1 MPAEGYR
8 HRRQTERQE
17 GEALTSPCCEKAIED
32 ALKHGNA
39 LLKFISRNNVG
50 LTGSHECGFY
60 LPKIVH
66 GLFTPHGPEKGMNSK
81 HELRITWQDG
91 RVTESVITWYGN
103 KTRSEYR
110 LTRFGKDF
118 PFLNEGVVGDMLVL
132 ISTAPGEALAFVL
145 DFDED
150 IEEIQTTLG
159 VDAFGRWGIFKDGAP
174 QPEENEDACVERR
187 IREFSGAFKAFPA
200 NDVFSA
206 ATLDILRTCSKKFA
220 GKPLDNVLVE
230 ACKTEYELFRAV
242 ERIVCQ
248 NDVSGRLFK
257 DIDDFLKVAG
267 SIMNRRKSR
276 AGRSFENHVHSILE
290 TASIPHT
297 MRPDLGPDGTPDIVI
312 PGQEAYMDNAFPA
325 ESLLVVGLKTTCK
338 DRWRQVTQEG
348 LRVRR
353 KHLITLQ
360 QGVTAAQ
367 LNQMEAANV
376 SLVVPEPLHKLYPTL
391 IHVKPM
397 TLESFVTLA
406 KRLNKS

>member
-1 MPAEGYR
+1 M
-8 HRRQTERQE
+8 
-17 GEALTSPCCEKAIED
+17 TSPYCECAIED
-32 ALKHGNA
+32 ALRYGNA

-60 LPKIVH
+60 LPKVVH
-66 GLFTPHGPEKGMNSK
+66 GLFTPHGPAKGANSK
-81 HELRITWQDG
+81 HELAITWQDG
-91 RVTESVITWYGN
+91 RVTDSVITWYGN

-118 PFLNEGVVGDMLVL
+118 PFLNEGVVGDLLVL
-132 ISTAPGEALAFVL
+132 VSTAPGAALAYVL

-159 VDAFGRWGIFKDGAP
+159 VDAFGRWGVFIDGAP

-187 IREFSGAFKAFPA
+187 IREFSSAFKAFPA

-206 ATLDILRTCSKKFA
+206 ATLEILRACSRRFS
-220 GKPLDNVLVE
+220 GKPLDTVLVE
-230 ACKTEYELFRAV
+230 AYKTEYELFRAV

-248 NDVSGRLFK
+248 NEVSGRLFK

-276 AGRSFENHVHSILE
+276 AGRSFENHVHAVLLG
-290 TASIPHT
+290 AGVPHT
-297 MRPDLGPDGTPDIVI
+297 MRPDLGTDGTPDVVI
-312 PGQEAYMDNAFPA
+312 PSQASYLDAAFPPDR
-325 ESLLVVGLKTTCK
+325 LIVVGLKTTCK

-348 LRVRR
+348 LRVPR

-360 QGVTAAQ
+360 QGVTATQ

-376 SLVVPEPLHKLYPTL
+376 TLVVPEPLHKHYPENGVVRPL
-391 IHVKPM
+391 SIDA
-397 TLESFVTLA
+397 FVTKA
-406 KRLNKS
+406 KQLLSE

>member
-1 MPAEGYR
+1 M
-8 HRRQTERQE
+8 
-17 GEALTSPCCEKAIED
+17 TSPYCERAIED

-66 GLFTPHGPEKGMNSK
+66 GLFTPHGPEKGANSK
-81 HELRITWQDG
+81 HDLTITWQDG
-91 RVTESVITWYGN
+91 RVTESVITFYGN

-132 ISTAPGEALAFVL
+132 ISTAPGEALAYVL

-150 IEEIQTTLG
+150 IEEIQSTLG
-159 VDAFGRWGIFKDGAP
+159 VDAFGKWGVFIDGAP
-174 QPEENEDACVERR
+174 ATEENEDACVERR
-187 IREFSGAFKAFPA
+187 IRQFSAGFTSFPP

-206 ATLDILRTCSKKFA
+206 ATLDILKGCSKKFSK
-220 GKPLDNVLVE
+220 KPLDLVLVE
-230 ACKTEYELFRAV
+230 AYSTEYELFRAV

-276 AGRSFENHVHSILE
+276 AGRSFENHVHAILE
-290 TASIPHT
+290 AAKVPHK
-297 MRPDLGPDGTPDIVI
+297 MRPDLGPDGTPDIII
-312 PGQEAYMDNAFPA
+312 PSQEAYLDPSCPPEKLM
-325 ESLLVVGLKTTCK
+325 VVGLKTTCK

-348 LRVRR
+348 LKVPR

-360 QGVTAAQ
+360 QGVTATQ
-367 LNQMEAANV
+367 LKQMEAANV
-376 SLVVPEPLHKLYPTL
+376 SLVVPTPFHKHYPSDGVVQPLT
-391 IHVKPM
+391 M
-397 TLESFVTLA
+397 ESFVEA
-406 KRLNKS
+406 ARRLTIRD